1 MVHKEG
7 MRIVTP
13 SVLAVLSIAAAP
25 ADAATWTIGPDRC
38 PAPALAAAYTPEA
51 TVISPDARDGM
62 RPAARTEAEW
72 WPPAAV
78 AVRVPGGWPAV
89 VWVDGDIFESGERA
103 NDCALAAPASE

>member
-7 MRIVTP
+7 MRIVTL
-13 SVLAVLSIAAAP
+13 SILAVLSIAAAP
-25 ADAATWTIGPDRC
+25 AGAATLTIGPERC
-38 PAPALAAAYTPEA
+38 PAPALAAAYAPEA

-62 RPAARTEAEW
+62 GPASRTEAEW

-89 VWVDGDIFESGERA
+89 VWVNGDIFGSGERA
-103 NDCALAAPASE
+103 GDCAVAAPASE